1 MFKLL
6 LGAALGFAAAWFMDS
21 KEGEQRRALAKDKAS
36 GVAGKGKE
44 VAGKGKEVAGKGKEV
59 AGKGKEQALGAVNQV
74 KAKASSSSEP
84 ASGNGGGDPSQSA
97 TAAEPIAD
105 REPTTAPG
113 PETPEQS

>member
-36 GVAGKGKE
+36 GVAGKS
-44 VAGKGKEVAGKGKEV
+44 KEVAGKGKEV

-74 KAKASSSSEP
+74 KQKASSSSEP
-84 ASGNGGGDPSQSA
+84 ASGNGGGDSYESA
-97 TAAEPIAD
+97 TAAEPIAP
-105 REPTTAPG
+105 REPTSAPG